1 MSRDAE
7 AVLQAFD
14 VLRNEDKRAVAE
26 EVLRRSMPF
35 DSGAIEDA
43 EIGAASIALFESLSR
58 EDDDSRPRLS
68 LALRLRNGRQ
78 G

>member
-1 MSRDAE
+1 MQRPCY
-7 AVLQAFD
+7 
-14 VLRNEDKRAVAE
+14 KRLMFFETRTNA
-26 EVLRRSMPF
+26 L
-35 DSGAIEDA
+35 
-43 EIGAASIALFESLSR
+43 IGAASIALFESLSR